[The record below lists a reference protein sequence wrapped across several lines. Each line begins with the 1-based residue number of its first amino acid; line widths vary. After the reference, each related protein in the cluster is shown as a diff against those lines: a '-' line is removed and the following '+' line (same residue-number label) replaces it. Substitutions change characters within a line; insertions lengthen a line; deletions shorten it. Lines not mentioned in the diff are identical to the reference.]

1 MALKHYRPMTNAQR
15 ELVLIDRDGLHKGG
29 PVKALTEGMT
39 QKGGRNNTGRITVRY
54 RGGGHKQRYR
64 IVDFKR
70 AKHDVPATVERLE
83 FDPGRT
89 AFIALIKYKDG
100 DLAYIVAP
108 QRLAVGDTVISGD
121 KVDIKPGNAM
131 KLASMPIGTIVHNI
145 ELKPG
150 KGAQLAR
157 SAGAYAQY
165 VGRDAGYAIIRLNSG
180 EMRKVRLECF
190 ATVGAVSNPDHMNE
204 VLAKAGR
211 NVWKGKRPHVRGTA
225 MNPVDH
231 PHGGGEGKTKGGRN
245 PVTPWGKPTKGAKT
259 RTNKRTTKYIVR
271 SRHGKTTQG

>member
-15 ELVLIDRDGLHKGG
+15 QLVLIDRSSLYKGG
-29 PVKALTEGMT
+29 PVKTLSKGKTGT
-39 QKGGRNNTGRITVRY
+39 GGRNNAGRIVVRY
-54 RGGGHKQRYR
+54 RGGGHKRRYR
-64 IVDFKR
+64 MIDYKR
-70 AKHDVPATVERLE
+70 AKAGVPATVERLE
-83 FDPGRT
+83 YDPGRT

-100 DLAYIVAP
+100 ELAYIVAP

-131 KLASMPIGTIVHNI
+131 KLASMPIGTIIHNI
-145 ELKPG
+145 ELKPL
-150 KGAQLAR
+150 KGGQLAR

-165 VGRDAGYAIIRLNSG
+165 VGRDAGYAILRLNSG
-180 EMRKVRLECF
+180 EMRKVRLDCM

-204 VLAKAGR
+204 MISKAGR
-211 NVWKGKRPHVRGTA
+211 NVWKGKRPHVRGTV

-259 RTNKRTTKYIVR
+259 RRNKRTTKYIVR
-271 SRHGKTTQG
+271 SRHGKSQG